1 MIERVRIAAV
11 AGVLVLAGLARA
23 DSLGDV
29 RSAISTCDRTRA
41 HCFGLALHVA
51 ADDAGLIATP
61 DWIAAQV
68 AAANRHFARLDVG
81 FQLAS
86 VDLLPASAAHVETRR
101 DRDELADGRLGGT
114 VIHVFFVGKLDDVDV
129 EGALAGGVTW
139 HQRKDDRK
147 YIIVS
152 SHAFER
158 TLAHELGHFF
168 GLPHS
173 SYAISIM
180 NKTERADPPMDQ
192 RTFAD
197 EEIDA
202 MRPVLRRLLRDK
214 VIADIAPG
222 S

>member
-1 MIERVRIAAV
+1 MRIAVA
-11 AGVLVLAGLARA
+11 AGVLVIAGLARA
-23 DSLGDV
+23 DSLADV
-29 RSAISTCDRTRA
+29 RHATATCDPTRA
-41 HCFGLALHVA
+41 HCIGLALHVA
-51 ADDAGLIATP
+51 AGDDGLIVTP

-86 VDLLPASAAHVETRR
+86 VELLPASAAHVETRR
-101 DRDELADGRLGGT
+101 DRDDLADGRLGGA

-129 EGALAGGVTW
+129 EGATAGGVTW

-147 YIIVS
+147 YVIVS
-152 SHAFER
+152 ARAYDR

-180 NKTERADPPMDQ
+180 NKSARTDPPMDQ

-197 EEIDA
+197 EEIEA

-214 VIADIAPG
+214 IIADVTPG